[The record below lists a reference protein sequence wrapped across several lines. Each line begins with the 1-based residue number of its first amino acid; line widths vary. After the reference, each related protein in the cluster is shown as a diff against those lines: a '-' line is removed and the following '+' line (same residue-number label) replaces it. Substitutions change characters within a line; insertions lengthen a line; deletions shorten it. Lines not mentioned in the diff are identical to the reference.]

1 LGDGFTICFL
11 KEKWVSLDPLKVIF
25 LSLFAK
31 TTAKDAVIAKMG
43 YWAVDE

>member
-1 LGDGFTICFL
+1 LFFKGKVVKLGSL
-11 KEKWVSLDPLKVIF
+11 KGNF